1 MDKEFETAIQQ
12 SNYRAILANQT
23 EKLKEILQGQLIY
36 SYNGGQ
42 FQLGSALFSEVLLYL
57 DESRSQSTVLDMNL
71 NPIRISNLGA
81 FYQDIRSQ
89 YTEAINKYSMELG
102 KLKRSRQIE
111 TLVQLDL
118 EDDEEE

>member
-1 MDKEFETAIQQ
+1 MDKEFETAVQQ
-12 SNYRAILANQT
+12 ANYRAILANQK

-42 FQLGSALFSEVLLYL
+42 FQLGSALFSELRLYL
-57 DESRSQSTVLDMNL
+57 DEDRTQSTVLDMNL
-71 NPIRISNLGA
+71 NPIRISDLDN
-81 FYQDIRSQ
+81 FYKDIRSRHTQ
-89 YTEAINKYSMELG
+89 AINKYSMEVA

-111 TLVQLDL
+111 TVVQLDL

>member
-1 MDKEFETAIQQ
+1 MDKEFETAVKQ
-12 SNYRAILANQT
+12 SNYRAILTNQK

-36 SYNGGQ
+36 SHNGGQ
-42 FQLGSALFSEVLLYL
+42 FQLGSTLFSEVLLYL
-57 DESRSQSTVLDMNL
+57 NEERTQSTVLDMNL
-71 NPIRISNLGA
+71 NPIRISKLA
-81 FYQDIRSQ
+81 EFYKDIRSRHTQ
-89 YTEAINKYSMELG
+89 AINKYSMEIA